1 MIKTRDGFVLREEKM
16 SYSIQTMIARE
27 KVEARIKEV
36 AKQIEQEYQ
45 DKEDVI
51 FIGLLKGSVMFMT
64 DLMKEIDLDIKV
76 DFMSVS
82 SYGSGT
88 TTTGTAKILKDVDFD
103 VKGKELLIVE
113 DIIDTGLTLNYV
125 KEFLYAKGAKRIRVC
140 TLLDKPTRRKVN
152 IEGDYVGFTVPDQ
165 FVVGY
170 GLDYDQKYRNL
181 PYVGFIVFEEGQ
193 E

>member
-1 MIKTRDGFVLREEKM
+1 MIKTRDEFILREEKM
-16 SYSIQTMIARE
+16 NYSIQTMIARE
-27 KVEARIKEV
+27 KIEARIKEL
-36 AKQIEQEYQ
+36 AKQIEKEYQ
-45 DKEDVI
+45 NKEEVI

-64 DLMKEIDLDIKV
+64 DLMKEINLDIKV

-82 SYGSGT
+82 SYGGGT
-88 TTTGTAKILKDVDFD
+88 TTTGVVKILKDVDFD

-125 KEFLYAKGAKRIRVC
+125 KEFLYTKGAKRIKVC
-140 TLLDKPTRRKVN
+140 TLLDKPERRKVD
-152 IEGDYVGFTVPDQ
+152 IEGDYIGFTIPDQ

-170 GLDYDQKYRNL
+170 GLDYNQKYRNF
-181 PYVGFIVFEEGQ
+181 PYIGVVTFGEEV